1 VPFLIDGSNLL
12 GFLPGLR
19 HDRAADRDE
28 LRRRLL
34 RSPTVRRAGMT
45 LVFDGEGRA
54 GQARDHLAPKVE
66 IHYSG
71 PRRDADTLIRSL
83 LDRASPNHYVLVT
96 DDREL
101 RDYARLHRF
110 RGVGCTEFVRQL
122 SREERRGGDASED
135 REPQQKRSGRPL
147 SAAEIQD
154 WLDYFEGDGED

>member
-12 GFLPGLR
+12 GATPGLR

-45 LVFDGEGRA
+45 LVFDGA
-54 GQARDHLAPKVE
+54 GHGGQSRDRLAPNVE
-66 IHYSG
+66 IRYSG

-101 RDYARLHRF
+101 RDYARIHRF
-110 RGVGCTEFVRQL
+110 RLQGCTQFLRQV
-122 SREERRGGDASED
+122 SRDERQAGADTDD
-135 REPQQKRSGRPL
+135 REPEQKRSGRGL
-147 SAAEIQD
+147 SKAEIQD